1 MEGKKTV
8 QEIARERKRQETH
21 GKSVG
26 KKLKNESRGNEEKR
40 KTDRKEKETQR
51 KAKNK
56 NKMLKWKNQV
66 RRHKI
71 KAQERK

>member
-26 KKLKNESRGNEEKR
+26 KKLKNESRGNEDKR
-40 KTDRKEKETQR
+40 KTDRKEKET
-51 KAKNK
+51 
-56 NKMLKWKNQV
+56 
-66 RRHKI
+66 
-71 KAQERK
+71 